1 MQYLAENS
9 EGSKAAYPEKIAA
22 PPISRLPC
30 PKSVSTHSVGCVTI
44 VQDCGASGRLSNMLP
59 ATENL
64 AGLALRRILQSGHG
78 LAACGRLQSAP

>member
-1 MQYLAENS
+1 MQHLAES
-9 EGSKAAYPEKIAA
+9 SLRGSAAYPEKIAA

-44 VQDCGASGRLSNMLP
+44 VQDGGASGRLSSMLV

-64 AGLALRRILQSGHG
+64 AGLALRRFLGPGLGFSALSKLQCT
-78 LAACGRLQSAP
+78 L